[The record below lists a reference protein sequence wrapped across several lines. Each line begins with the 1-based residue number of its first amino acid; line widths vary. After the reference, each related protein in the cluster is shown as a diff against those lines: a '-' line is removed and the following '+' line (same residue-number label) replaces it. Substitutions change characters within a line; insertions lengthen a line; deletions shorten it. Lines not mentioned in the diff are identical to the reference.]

1 MYVLEIRSTTN
12 EVVLGTDEELMTRR
26 ILAKDFNF
34 MSIADLSGELPVV
47 AKIRYNHRGAK
58 AILRKRNDQIVECI
72 FEEPQRAPT
81 PGQAL
86 VCYEDN
92 RVIGGGVILGRE

>member
-1 MYVLEIRSTTN
+1 MLEIRSETN
-12 EVVLGTDEELMTRR
+12 EVVLGENKDLMWNN
-26 ILAKDFNF
+26 IVAKDFNF
-34 MSIADLSGELPVV
+34 MSIEGLQDEMNVT

-58 AILRKRNDQIVECI
+58 AVLRKRADGHMECI

-86 VCYEDN
+86 VCYDGN
-92 RVIGGGVILGRE
+92 KVVGGGVII